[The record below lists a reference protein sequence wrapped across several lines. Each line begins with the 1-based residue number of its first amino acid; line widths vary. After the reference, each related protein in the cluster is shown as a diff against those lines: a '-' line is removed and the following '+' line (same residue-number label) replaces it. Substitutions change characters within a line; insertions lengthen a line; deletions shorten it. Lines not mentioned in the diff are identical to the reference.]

1 MWVALE
7 AASGIISE
15 HDYDPSSSCRGF
27 SGCGGGTGAWWN
39 VTNDPYDSAPS
50 PLWAFTRCHL
60 RHIGIRAGLPLSWLR
75 FPYDFWRAAPLN

>member
-50 PLWAFTRCHL
+50 PLWAFTRYHL
-60 RHIGIRAGLPLSWLR
+60 QHISIRAGTSALTEISLR
-75 FPYDFWRAAPLN
+75 C